1 MEKLVLIIE
10 ELRSRFRD
18 HHDILSL
25 NETRTRLSLIDPL
38 LCALGWKVFDP
49 CLVTPEYHYHSDSE
63 WADYALLRDDPKP
76 CAILEAKKLGIPSA
90 LKIRVRCSNML

>member
-38 LCALGWKVFDP
+38 CVPLAGK
-49 CLVTPEYHYHSDSE
+49 CLIHAWSHLNITITPILSGQISTSE
-63 WADYALLRDDPKP
+63 
-76 CAILEAKKLGIPSA
+76 G
-90 LKIRVRCSNML
+90 